1 MYIIVIFVMKVIPA
15 VIGLYVLKFILYQNS
30 CLSNFDRR
38 TDNWISSDILK
49 KLPYHT
55 LRFLSVPAQKI

>member
-1 MYIIVIFVMKVIPA
+1 MMYIIVIFVMKVIPA

-38 TDNWISSDILK
+38 TDN
-49 KLPYHT
+49 
-55 LRFLSVPAQKI
+55 